1 MRITR
6 IEPLLVDRCLL
17 VRVHT
22 DAGLIGLGE
31 CGLWAHHP
39 EVATA
44 LTELADYF
52 VGKSASTI
60 EHHYQAV
67 TRDAHFGGPV
77 LAAALSG
84 IDIALWDLLGQET
97 GKPVHQLLGGA
108 VRDKVRVFASVG
120 GATIQ
125 DHVAVARQAVADG
138 FTSLRVMPFL
148 ANWEASTPTRYIG
161 AAVDIVAGV
170 REAVG
175 PGIDLGVELHRNFG
189 PDETIVLARELAP
202 FRILYLEDPVAPES
216 LEALRYTA
224 QHIALPIAAG
234 ERLWNL
240 FGFAELLATRTAA
253 WIRPDLSL
261 VGGFTQ
267 ARKVAALA
275 EANFVKVFPHLMGS
289 QVNLAAFVQFAAA
302 TPNYIL
308 MEGQATI
315 LSDLVDHPLTVEGG
329 FITVPDRPGIGLALR
344 EEMLE
349 RYPYRPHRIAPPL
362 RLDGSVA
369 H

>member
-1 MRITR
+1 MKITR

-22 DAGLIGLGE
+22 DAGLVGLGE

-52 VGKSASTI
+52 VGKPAGTM

-84 IDIALWDLLGQET
+84 IDIALWDLLGQEM

-108 VRDKVRVFASVG
+108 VRQKVRVFAHVTG
-120 GATIQ
+120 DTVDQ
-125 DHVAVARQAVADG
+125 HVAHARQAVAAG
-138 FTSLRVMPFL
+138 YTSLRVMPFL
-148 ANWEASTPTRYIG
+148 AGWEERSASAYIG
-161 AAVDIVAGV
+161 EAAEIIARV

-175 PGIDLGVELHRNFG
+175 GTIDLGVELHRNFG
-189 PDETIVLARELAP
+189 PEETIVLAREIAP

-216 LEALRYTA
+216 LEALRYVA
-224 QHIALPIAAG
+224 RHVDIPIAAG

-240 FGFAELLATRTAA
+240 FGFGELLATGTSA

-267 ARKVAALA
+267 SRKVAAMA

-302 TPNYIL
+302 TPNYVL

-315 LSDLVDHPLTVEGG
+315 LDDLVDHPLRVEGG
-329 FITVPDRPGIGLALR
+329 YVCVSDRPGIGMAVRDEILDR
-344 EEMLE
+344 F
-349 RYPYRPHRIAPPL
+349 PYRPHRINPPL
-362 RLDGSVA
+362 RTDGSVA

>member
-1 MRITR
+1 MKITR
-6 IEPLLVDRCLL
+6 IEPLLVGRCLL

-22 DAGLIGLGE
+22 NAGLVGLGE

-39 EVATA
+39 EVVTA
-44 LTELADYF
+44 LNELAGYF
-52 VGKSASTI
+52 VGKPAGTM

-108 VRDKVRVFASVG
+108 VRQKVRVFAHVTG
-120 GATIQ
+120 DTVDQ
-125 DHVAVARQAVADG
+125 HVAHARQAVAAG
-138 FTSLRVMPFL
+138 YTSLRVMPFL
-148 ANWEASTPTRYIG
+148 AGWEERSASAYIG
-161 AAVDIVAGV
+161 EAAEIIARV

-175 PGIDLGVELHRNFG
+175 GVIDLGVELHRNFG
-189 PDETIVLARELAP
+189 PEETIVLAREIAP

-216 LEALRYTA
+216 LEALRYVA
-224 QHIALPIAAG
+224 RHVDIPIAAG

-240 FGFAELLATRTAA
+240 FGFGELLTTGTSA

-267 ARKVAALA
+267 ARKIAAMA

-302 TPNYIL
+302 TPNYVL
-308 MEGQATI
+308 MEGQATV
-315 LSDLVDHPLTVEGG
+315 LDDLVDQPLRVDGG
-329 FITVPDRPGIGLALR
+329 YVSVPDRPGIGLALR
-344 EEMLE
+344 DDMLA
-349 RYPYRPHRIAPPL
+349 RIPYRPHRINPPM
-362 RLDGSVA
+362 REDESVA

>member
-1 MRITR
+1 MKITQL
-6 IEPLLVDRCLL
+6 EPLLVDRCLL
-17 VRVHT
+17 VCVHT

-44 LTELADYF
+44 ITELADYF
-52 VGKSASTI
+52 VGKPADLM

-97 GKPVHQLLGGA
+97 GKPVHALLGGA
-108 VRDKVRVFASVG
+108 VRQKVRVFAHVTG
-120 GATIQ
+120 GTV
-125 DHVAVARQAVADG
+125 DEHVACALQAIADG
-138 FTSLRVMPFL
+138 YTSLRVMPFL
-148 ANWEASTPTRYIG
+148 ANWEETTPTGYIG
-161 AAVDIVAGV
+161 AAVEIIGRV

-175 PGIDLGVELHRNFG
+175 MEIDLGVELHRNFG
-189 PDETIVLARELAP
+189 PEETIVLAPEIAP

-216 LEALRYTA
+216 LEALRYVA
-224 QHIALPIAAG
+224 QHVDIPIAAG

-240 FGFAELLATRTAA
+240 FGFAELLATRTSA

-261 VGGFTQ
+261 AGGFTQ
-267 ARKVAALA
+267 CRKIAGMA

-302 TPNYIL
+302 TPNYVL
-308 MEGQATI
+308 MEGQATV
-315 LSDLVDHPLTVEGG
+315 LNDLVDHPLSVVDGS
-329 FITVPDRPGIGLALR
+329 ITVPERPGIGLALR
-344 EEMLE
+344 DEMLE
-349 RYPYRPHRIAPPL
+349 RYPYRPHRINPPL
-362 RLDGSVA
+362 RPDGSVA